1 MTEPLS
7 LPRTTSRGAVGA
19 RQLAAVQT
27 FDVARL
33 TNHAVPIVPGTFIA
47 VSGQGPKGD
56 SNGSG
61 KTSFLAAVS
70 ILLADPQWRLD
81 TQGGKSAAGVLF
93 RPDSAGVDPAQQVR
107 PATSGYIAGVFTERD
122 APLASAVTVW
132 VRLATSGPYLQARW
146 AAGVHLADAAEDAR
160 RDLQA
165 DELWHAVRGNGTLSA
180 RKMSEVLYG
189 DAPRCLTYLDTP
201 LRPAVPSLLSQ
212 QMTEM
217 DPSDIGE
224 SLIALSGSKAHL
236 DEEREQRGQMLL
248 KQRERDEAL
257 EQAADL
263 FLREEATLKGVG
275 DRDGAR
281 AELAQAEE
289 VWRRYLATRYVS
301 ALGEERVLAEQVTS
315 ALEYHEEAAEQTR
328 LVEAKLTEL
337 RVRTD
342 LATAEERAR
351 RNHDLAKIDTERLRQ
366 NRAEYVGQMTSLDAE
381 RVRLSPKL
389 DAWDGSSAEDT
400 LDALHEAVSRRSEL
414 AVRQQQATANV
425 SSAEQSLRRAEAGR
439 SGDAGRVIDV
449 LAQAG
454 MSGAALFDIIEMADD
469 LRPTWEPRLWP
480 WRDAVVVDHQRM
492 SEAIAAVASVPG
504 AQLIATDHMP
514 DQPVN
519 GVDCRMPVTGFLT
532 ELRVRVVDGADP
544 VHVHDEALGLRIGS
558 GFTEPVTG
566 REALVERKRGELR
579 QAREYLEEV
588 EELLKLA
595 VAAIKLAQSQHDAA
609 LAAEQLEVVD
619 SKIHLVGVKIQ
630 ELDDLL
636 GPAIEQE
643 RQDRQVWEEAF
654 RLLTGHAAQVA
665 LLQERLNGRQK
676 DEKNRLDQLKAVRRK
691 REDLQL
697 ERWRQLWGGDEQE
710 AVDLLAEHPSS
721 TADQIRVHAIEHL
734 TRAVGFYGI
743 DERDLDA
750 LSADLREAVIQRQAL
765 AADTTGRPPP
775 VGLDAVAMPL
785 RTRLD
790 GLAGSDHVTRSRIE
804 AQRAERTEILKDL
817 DTQLADW
824 KSRVTVIQDMIEQR
838 VENILK
844 RVGAAFNQLDMDRG
858 GCGAEIT
865 FTSHRPDGPGE
876 WAWDVVPRWR
886 RSRSGAFVPY
896 REVANGAQVK
906 VYAVQLVLA
915 ALLSDI
921 DTHGRVLVLDE
932 LGNSLGEVNRKDVLG
947 ALKRVAERQQVTIL
961 GTCQDSVLAD
971 AADVCGELMWFSH
984 SSTANAYNHPTRVW
998 GFDDNAERVDLTAD
1012 WVRAGRGNG

>member
-1 MTEPLS
+1 MIETLS

-19 RQLAAVQT
+19 RQLVAVQT

-33 TNHAVPIVPGTFIA
+33 TNHPVPLVPGTFIA

-107 PATSGYIAGVFTERD
+107 PATNGYIAGVFADRE

-132 VRLATSGPYLQARW
+132 VRLSTSAPYVQARW
-146 AAGVHLADAAEDAR
+146 SAGVHLAEAADDAD

-165 DELWHAVRGNGTLSA
+165 DDLWHAVRGNGTFSA

-217 DPSDIGE
+217 DPRDIGE

-248 KQRERDEAL
+248 KRRERDEAL
-257 EQAADL
+257 EHAEGQ
-263 FLREEATLKGVG
+263 FLREEAELKGVG
-275 DRDGAR
+275 DRDAAR

-289 VWRRYLATRYVS
+289 AWRRYLATRYTS
-301 ALGEERVLAEQVTS
+301 ALGSERVLAEQVT
-315 ALEYHEEAAEQTR
+315 AAADHHEEAAEQAR
-328 LVEAKLTEL
+328 LVEAELAEL
-337 RVRTD
+337 RARTD
-342 LATAEERAR
+342 LATAEEGAR
-351 RNHDLAKIDTERLRQ
+351 RDHDLARIETERLRQ

-381 RVRLSPKL
+381 RDRLSPKL
-389 DAWDGSSAEDT
+389 DAWDGRSTEDT
-400 LDALHEAVSRRSEL
+400 HDALQAATSRRGEL
-414 AVRQQQATANV
+414 VVLQQQAEAAV
-425 SSAEQSLRRAEAGR
+425 GSAEQTLRRAEAGR

-454 MSGAALFDIIEMADD
+454 ITGTALFDIIELDDD

-492 SEAIAAVASVPG
+492 SEAMAAVASVAG
-504 AQLIATDHMP
+504 AQLIATDHWP
-514 DQPVN
+514 GHSVDRVSCRLPVN
-519 GVDCRMPVTGFLT
+519 GFLT
-532 ELRVRVVDGADP
+532 ELRARMVDGADP

-558 GFTEPVTG
+558 GFAEPVTG
-566 REALVERKRGELR
+566 REALVERKRRELR
-579 QAREYLEEV
+579 QAREHLEEITKLLDLAGAAV
-588 EELLKLA
+588 E
-595 VAAIKLAQSQHDAA
+595 LAQSQHEAA
-609 LAAEQLEVVD
+609 LAAEQLGVVH
-619 SKIHLVGVKIQ
+619 SKIDLVTAKIQ
-630 ELDDLL
+630 GLDDLL
-636 GPAIEQE
+636 GPAVDREGRA
-643 RQDRQVWEEAF
+643 RQAWEEAF
-654 RLLTGHAAQVA
+654 ALLKGHAAQVA
-665 LLQERLNGRQK
+665 LLQERFKSRQK
-676 DEKNRLDQLKAVRRK
+676 DERGRFDQLKAVRRK

-710 AVDLLAEHPSS
+710 AVDLLADRSS
-721 TADQIRVHAIEHL
+721 VTADQIRVQAIEHL
-734 TRAVGFYGI
+734 TRAVGLYGI
-743 DERDLDA
+743 DERDPDG
-750 LSADLREAVIQRQAL
+750 LSADLREAVTQRQVL
-765 AADTTGRPPP
+765 AADTTGHPPA
-775 VGLDAVAMPL
+775 VGLDVVAVPL

-790 GLAGSDHVTRSRIE
+790 GTAGSDHVTRSRIE
-804 AQRAERTEILKDL
+804 AERANRAEILQDL

-824 KSRVTVIQDMIEQR
+824 TSRVTVIQDMIEQR

-844 RVGAAFNQLDMDRG
+844 RVGVAFNQLDVDRG
-858 GCGAEIT
+858 GCGAEIA
-865 FTSHRPDGPGE
+865 FTSHRPAGPGE
-876 WAWDVVPRWR
+876 WVWDVVPRWR
-886 RSRSGAFVPY
+886 RSRSGAYVPY

-915 ALLSDI
+915 ALLSDV

-1012 WVRAGRGNG
+1012 WLTAGRGNG